1 MLALATVVVKIIGA
15 VYKLP
20 LNQILGKDGFGY
32 FYTAYDIYYIL
43 LMVSTTG
50 LPVAMSRMI
59 SEAKTLGQTRQIRQT
74 YRAARI
80 LFLTIGTVG
89 TLGMAL
95 LCRWLAGV
103 MSSEQSWFSI
113 LCLAPAVLFVGV
125 LSVER
130 GFFQGQSNMVPT
142 SVSQIIEAAGKLVIG
157 LTLAGVFMMLQKNAG
172 LVTAQPDGST
182 LPAGSPEAL
191 ALSNAHAKASG
202 LAILGVSLGTVVAAV
217 YMVLMRR
224 KADAE
229 LGDACSD
236 PTVSSTRATMKK
248 LLSISIPITLGSVGL
263 QIITTVDA
271 AVFMAQLKGAAGLA
285 DQADDLKGIYNFA
298 QTVYNMPCAFITP
311 LAISTIPALTEQ
323 LTLHN
328 HSRANTI
335 AESGTRVMA
344 LIALPCSVGLAVL
357 SEPIMQLLGRYPDP
371 ADVQIAS
378 TLMRIL
384 AACVFFNSF
393 VLLMNAILQAHGYVV
408 MPVINMV
415 VGGIAKVVI
424 TYVLV
429 RNPSINII
437 GVPISTVIC
446 YALIAVLDLIVI
458 RKELKDPPK
467 LLRIVWKPALA
478 ALAMGGAAYVLNT
491 LCLKLS
497 LPLIVRT
504 GVSILGAGVFYAVLV
519 VLLKIITR
527 DDCSLLPKGEK
538 IAKLLR
544 IR

>member
-59 SEAKTLGQTRQIRQT
+59 SEAKTLGQTKQIRQT

-95 LCRWLAGV
+95 LCRWLASV
-103 MSSEQSWFSI
+103 MSSEQSWFAI

-130 GFFQGQSNMVPT
+130 GFFQGQSNMIPT

-172 LVTAQPDGST
+172 LLTAQPDGSA
-182 LPAGSPEAL
+182 LPAGSPEAA
-191 ALSNAHAKASG
+191 ALSNAHAKAAG
-202 LAILGVSLGTVVAAV
+202 LAILGVTLGTVVAAV
-217 YMVLMRR
+217 YMVLRRR

-229 LGDACSD
+229 LEECTD

-248 LLSISIPITLGSVGL
+248 LLAISIPITLGSVGL

-271 AVFMAQLKGAAGLA
+271 AVFMAQLKGPAGLA
-285 DQADDLKGIYNFA
+285 DQADGLKGIYNFA

-323 LTLHN
+323 LTLN
-328 HSRANTI
+328 QRRRANTI

-344 LIALPCSVGLAVL
+344 LIAMPCSVGLAVL

-371 ADVQIAS
+371 ADVAIAS

-393 VLLMNAILQAHGYVV
+393 VLLMNAILQAHGFVV
-408 MPVINMV
+408 LPVINML
-415 VGGIAKVVI
+415 VGGVAKVII

-429 RNPSINII
+429 RNPEINII
-437 GVPISTVIC
+437 GVPISTVAC
-446 YALIAVLDLIVI
+446 YALIALLDLIVI
-458 RKELKDPPK
+458 RRELKDPPK
-467 LLRIVWKPALA
+467 LLRIVGKPALA
-478 ALAMGGAAYVLNT
+478 AVAMGGVAFLLNS
-491 LCLKLS
+491 LS
-497 LPLIVRT
+497 LRLGLPLVLRT
-504 GVSILGAGVFYAVLV
+504 GFSILGAGVIYVVLV
-519 VLLKIITR
+519 VLMKIITP
-527 DDCSLLPKGEK
+527 DDCSLIPKGEK

>member
-59 SEAKTLGQTRQIRQT
+59 SEAKTLGQTKQIRQT

-103 MSSEQSWFSI
+103 MSSEQSWFAI

-130 GFFQGQSNMVPT
+130 GFFQGQSNMIPT

-157 LTLAGVFMMLQKNAG
+157 LTLAGVFMMLQKKAG
-172 LVTAQPDGST
+172 LLTAQPDGSA
-182 LPAGSPEAL
+182 LPAGSPEAA
-191 ALSNAHAKASG
+191 ALSNAHAKAAG
-202 LAILGVSLGTVVAAV
+202 LAILGVTLGTVVAAV
-217 YMVLMRR
+217 YMVLRRR

-229 LGDACSD
+229 LEECTD
-236 PTVSSTRATMKK
+236 PAVSSTRATMKK
-248 LLSISIPITLGSVGL
+248 LLAISIPITLGSVGL

-271 AVFMAQLKGAAGLA
+271 AVFMAQLKGPAGLA
-285 DQADDLKGIYNFA
+285 DQADGLKGIYNFA

-323 LTLHN
+323 LTLN
-328 HSRANTI
+328 QRRRANTI

-344 LIALPCSVGLAVL
+344 LIAMPCSVGLAVL

-371 ADVQIAS
+371 ADVAIAS

-393 VLLMNAILQAHGYVV
+393 VLLMNAILQAHGFVV
-408 MPVINMV
+408 LPVINML
-415 VGGIAKVVI
+415 VGGVAKVII

-429 RNPSINII
+429 RNPEINII
-437 GVPISTVIC
+437 GVPISTVAC
-446 YALIAVLDLIVI
+446 YALIALLDLIVI
-458 RKELKDPPK
+458 RRELKDPPK
-467 LLRIVWKPALA
+467 LLRIVGKPALA
-478 ALAMGGAAYVLNT
+478 AVAMGGVAFLLNS
-491 LCLKLS
+491 LS
-497 LPLIVRT
+497 LRLGLPLVLRT
-504 GVSILGAGVFYAVLV
+504 GFSILGAGVIYVVLV
-519 VLLKIITR
+519 VLMKIITP
-527 DDCSLLPKGEK
+527 DDCSLIPKGEK

>member
-59 SEAKTLGQTRQIRQT
+59 SEAKTLGQTKQIRQT

-103 MSSEQSWFSI
+103 MSSEQSWFAI

-130 GFFQGQSNMVPT
+130 GFFQGQSNMIPT

-157 LTLAGVFMMLQKNAG
+157 LTLAGVFMMLQKKAG
-172 LVTAQPDGST
+172 LLTAQPDGSA
-182 LPAGSPEAL
+182 LPAGSPEAA
-191 ALSNAHAKASG
+191 ALSNAHAKAAG
-202 LAILGVSLGTVVAAV
+202 LAILGVTLGTVVAAV
-217 YMVLMRR
+217 YMVLRRR

-229 LGDACSD
+229 LEECTD
-236 PTVSSTRATMKK
+236 PAVSSTRATMKK
-248 LLSISIPITLGSVGL
+248 LLAISIPITLGSVGL

-271 AVFMAQLKGAAGLA
+271 AVFMAQLKGPAGLA
-285 DQADDLKGIYNFA
+285 DQADGLKGIYNFA

-323 LTLHN
+323 LTLN
-328 HSRANTI
+328 QRRRANTI

-344 LIALPCSVGLAVL
+344 LIAMPCSVGLAVL

-371 ADVQIAS
+371 ADVAIAS

-393 VLLMNAILQAHGYVV
+393 VLLMNAILQAHGFVV
-408 MPVINMV
+408 LPVINML
-415 VGGIAKVVI
+415 VGGVAKVII

-429 RNPSINII
+429 RNPEINII
-437 GVPISTVIC
+437 GVPISTVAC
-446 YALIAVLDLIVI
+446 YALIALLDLIVI
-458 RKELKDPPK
+458 RRELQDPPK
-467 LLRIVWKPALA
+467 LLRIVGKPALA
-478 ALAMGGAAYVLNT
+478 AVAMGGVAFLLNS
-491 LCLKLS
+491 LS
-497 LPLIVRT
+497 LRLGLPLVLRT
-504 GVSILGAGVFYAVLV
+504 GFSILGAGVIYVVLV
-519 VLLKIITR
+519 VLMKIITP
-527 DDCSLLPKGEK
+527 DDCSLIPKGEK

>member
-59 SEAKTLGQTRQIRQT
+59 SEAKTLGQTKQIRQT

-103 MSSEQSWFSI
+103 MSSEQSWFAI

-130 GFFQGQSNMVPT
+130 GFFQGQSNMIPT

-157 LTLAGVFMMLQKNAG
+157 LTLAGVFMMLQKKAG
-172 LVTAQPDGST
+172 LLTAQPDGSA
-182 LPAGSPEAL
+182 LPAGSPEAA
-191 ALSNAHAKASG
+191 ALSNAHAKAAG
-202 LAILGVSLGTVVAAV
+202 LAILGVTLGTVVAAV
-217 YMVLMRR
+217 YMVLRRR

-229 LGDACSD
+229 LEECTD
-236 PTVSSTRATMKK
+236 PAVSSTRATMKK
-248 LLSISIPITLGSVGL
+248 LLAISIPITLGSVGL

-271 AVFMAQLKGAAGLA
+271 AVFMAQLKGPAGLA
-285 DQADDLKGIYNFA
+285 DQADGLKGIYNFA

-323 LTLHN
+323 LTLN
-328 HSRANTI
+328 QRRRANTI

-344 LIALPCSVGLAVL
+344 LIAMPCSVGLAVL

-371 ADVQIAS
+371 ADVAIAS

-393 VLLMNAILQAHGYVV
+393 VLLMNAILQAHGFVV
-408 MPVINMV
+408 LPVINML
-415 VGGIAKVVI
+415 VGGVAKVII

-429 RNPSINII
+429 RNPEINII
-437 GVPISTVIC
+437 GVPISTVAC
-446 YALIAVLDLIVI
+446 YALIALLDLIVI
-458 RKELKDPPK
+458 RRELKDPPK
-467 LLRIVWKPALA
+467 LLRIVGKPALA
-478 ALAMGGAAYVLNT
+478 AVAMGGVAFLLNS
-491 LCLKLS
+491 LS
-497 LPLIVRT
+497 LRLGLPLVLRT
-504 GVSILGAGVFYAVLV
+504 GFSILGAGVIYLVLV
-519 VLLKIITR
+519 VLMKIITP
-527 DDCSLLPKGEK
+527 DDCSLIPKGEK

>member
-59 SEAKTLGQTRQIRQT
+59 SEAKTLGQTKQIRQT

-103 MSSEQSWFSI
+103 MSSEQSWFAI

-130 GFFQGQSNMVPT
+130 GFFQGQSNMIPT
-142 SVSQIIEAAGKLVIG
+142 SISQIIEAAGKLVIG
-157 LTLAGVFMMLQKNAG
+157 LTLAGVFMMLQKKAG
-172 LVTAQPDGST
+172 LLTAQPDGSA
-182 LPAGSPEAL
+182 LPAGSPEAA
-191 ALSNAHAKASG
+191 ALSNAHAKAAG
-202 LAILGVSLGTVVAAV
+202 LAILGVTLGTVVAAV
-217 YMVLMRR
+217 YMVLRRR

-229 LGDACSD
+229 LEECTD

-248 LLSISIPITLGSVGL
+248 LLAISIPITLGSVGL

-271 AVFMAQLKGAAGLA
+271 AVFMAQLKGPAGLA
-285 DQADDLKGIYNFA
+285 DQADGLKGIYNFA

-323 LTLHN
+323 LTLN
-328 HSRANTI
+328 QRRRANTI

-344 LIALPCSVGLAVL
+344 LIAMPCSVGLAVL

-371 ADVQIAS
+371 ADVAIAS

-393 VLLMNAILQAHGYVV
+393 VLLMNAILQAHGFVV
-408 MPVINMV
+408 LPVINML
-415 VGGIAKVVI
+415 VGGVAKVII

-429 RNPSINII
+429 RNPEINII
-437 GVPISTVIC
+437 GVPISTVAC
-446 YALIAVLDLIVI
+446 YALIALLDLIVI
-458 RKELKDPPK
+458 RRELKDPPK
-467 LLRIVWKPALA
+467 LLRIVGKPALA
-478 ALAMGGAAYVLNT
+478 AVAMGGVAFLLNS
-491 LCLKLS
+491 LS
-497 LPLIVRT
+497 LRLGLPLVLRT
-504 GVSILGAGVFYAVLV
+504 GFSILGAGVIYLVLV
-519 VLLKIITR
+519 VLMKIITP
-527 DDCSLLPKGEK
+527 DDCSLIPKGEK

>member
-59 SEAKTLGQTRQIRQT
+59 SEAKTLGQTKQIRQT

-103 MSSEQSWFSI
+103 MSSEQSWFAI

-130 GFFQGQSNMVPT
+130 GFFQGQSNMIPT

-157 LTLAGVFMMLQKNAG
+157 LTLAGVFMMLQKKAG
-172 LVTAQPDGST
+172 LLTAQPDGSA
-182 LPAGSPEAL
+182 LPAGSPEAA
-191 ALSNAHAKASG
+191 ALSNAHAKAAG
-202 LAILGVSLGTVVAAV
+202 LAILGVTLGTVVAAV
-217 YMVLMRR
+217 YMVLRRR

-229 LGDACSD
+229 LEECTD
-236 PTVSSTRATMKK
+236 PAVSSTRATMKK
-248 LLSISIPITLGSVGL
+248 LLAISIPITLGSVGL

-271 AVFMAQLKGAAGLA
+271 AVFMAQLKGPAGLA
-285 DQADDLKGIYNFA
+285 DQADGLKGIYNFA

-323 LTLHN
+323 LTLN
-328 HSRANTI
+328 QRRRANTI

-344 LIALPCSVGLAVL
+344 LIAMPCSVGLAVL

-371 ADVQIAS
+371 ADVAIAS

-393 VLLMNAILQAHGYVV
+393 VLLMNAILQAHGFVV
-408 MPVINMV
+408 LPVINML
-415 VGGIAKVVI
+415 VGGVAKVII

-429 RNPSINII
+429 RNPEINII
-437 GVPISTVIC
+437 GVPISTVAC
-446 YALIAVLDLIVI
+446 YALIALLDLIVI
-458 RKELKDPPK
+458 RRELKDPPK
-467 LLRIVWKPALA
+467 LMRIVGKPALA
-478 ALAMGGAAYVLNT
+478 AVAMGGVAFLLNS
-491 LCLKLS
+491 LS
-497 LPLIVRT
+497 LRLGLPLVLRT
-504 GVSILGAGVFYAVLV
+504 GFSILGAGVIYVVLV
-519 VLLKIITR
+519 VLMKIITP
-527 DDCSLLPKGEK
+527 DDCSLIPKGEK
-538 IAKLLR
+538 IAKLLW

>member
-59 SEAKTLGQTRQIRQT
+59 SEAKTLGQTKQIRQT

-103 MSSEQSWFSI
+103 MSSEQSWFAI

-130 GFFQGQSNMVPT
+130 GFFQGQSNMIPT

-172 LVTAQPDGST
+172 LLTAQPDGSA
-182 LPAGSPEAL
+182 LPAGSPEAA
-191 ALSNAHAKASG
+191 ALSNAHAKAAG
-202 LAILGVSLGTVVAAV
+202 LAILGVTLGTVVAAV
-217 YMVLMRR
+217 YMVLRRR

-229 LGDACSD
+229 LEECTD

-248 LLSISIPITLGSVGL
+248 LLAISIPITLGSVGL

-271 AVFMAQLKGAAGLA
+271 AVFMAQLKGPAGLA
-285 DQADDLKGIYNFA
+285 DQADGLKGIYNFA

-323 LTLHN
+323 LTLN
-328 HSRANTI
+328 QRRRANTI

-344 LIALPCSVGLAVL
+344 LIAMPCSVGLAVL

-371 ADVQIAS
+371 ADVAIAS

-393 VLLMNAILQAHGYVV
+393 VLLMNAILQAHGFVV
-408 MPVINMV
+408 LPVINML
-415 VGGIAKVVI
+415 VGGVAKVII

-429 RNPSINII
+429 RNPEINII
-437 GVPISTVIC
+437 GVPISTVAC
-446 YALIAVLDLIVI
+446 YALIALLDLIVI
-458 RKELKDPPK
+458 RRELKDPPK
-467 LLRIVWKPALA
+467 LLRIVGKPALA
-478 ALAMGGAAYVLNT
+478 AVAMGGVAFLLNS
-491 LCLKLS
+491 LS
-497 LPLIVRT
+497 LRLGLPLVLRT
-504 GVSILGAGVFYAVLV
+504 GFSILGAGVIYVVLV
-519 VLLKIITR
+519 VLMKIITP
-527 DDCSLLPKGEK
+527 DDCSLIPKGEK

>member
-59 SEAKTLGQTRQIRQT
+59 SEAKTLGQTKQIRQT

-103 MSSEQSWFSI
+103 MSSEQSWFAI

-130 GFFQGQSNMVPT
+130 GFFQGQSNMIPT

-172 LVTAQPDGST
+172 LLTAQPDGSA
-182 LPAGSPEAL
+182 LPAGSPEAA
-191 ALSNAHAKASG
+191 ALSNAHAKAAG
-202 LAILGVSLGTVVAAV
+202 LAILGVTLGTVVAAV
-217 YMVLMRR
+217 YMVLRRR

-229 LGDACSD
+229 LEECTD

-248 LLSISIPITLGSVGL
+248 LLAISIPITLGSVGL

-271 AVFMAQLKGAAGLA
+271 AVFMAQLKGPAGLA
-285 DQADDLKGIYNFA
+285 DQADGLKGIYNFA

-323 LTLHN
+323 LTLN
-328 HSRANTI
+328 QRRRANTI

-344 LIALPCSVGLAVL
+344 LIAMPCSVGLAVL

-371 ADVQIAS
+371 ADVAIAS

-393 VLLMNAILQAHGYVV
+393 VLLMNAILQAHGFVV
-408 MPVINMV
+408 LPVINML
-415 VGGIAKVVI
+415 VGGVAKVII

-429 RNPSINII
+429 RNPEINII
-437 GVPISTVIC
+437 GVPISTVAC
-446 YALIAVLDLIVI
+446 YALIALLDLIVI
-458 RKELKDPPK
+458 RRELKDPPK
-467 LLRIVWKPALA
+467 LLRIVGKPALA
-478 ALAMGGAAYVLNT
+478 AVAMGGVAFLLNG
-491 LCLKLS
+491 LS
-497 LPLIVRT
+497 LRLGLPLVLRT
-504 GVSILGAGVFYAVLV
+504 GFSILGAGVIYVVLV
-519 VLLKIITR
+519 VLMKIITP
-527 DDCSLLPKGEK
+527 DDCSLIPKGEK

>member
-1 MLALATVVVKIIGA
+1 VLALATVVVKIIGA

-59 SEAKTLGQTRQIRQT
+59 SEAKTLGQTKQIRQT

-103 MSSEQSWFSI
+103 MSSEQSWFAI

-130 GFFQGQSNMVPT
+130 GFFQGQSNMIPT

-172 LVTAQPDGST
+172 LLTAQPDGSA
-182 LPAGSPEAL
+182 LPAGSPEAA
-191 ALSNAHAKASG
+191 ALSNAHAKAAG
-202 LAILGVSLGTVVAAV
+202 LAILGVTLGTVVAAV
-217 YMVLMRR
+217 YMVLRRR

-229 LGDACSD
+229 LEECTD

-248 LLSISIPITLGSVGL
+248 LLAISIPITLGSVGL

-271 AVFMAQLKGAAGLA
+271 AVFMAQLKGPAGLA
-285 DQADDLKGIYNFA
+285 DQADGLKGIYNFA

-323 LTLHN
+323 LTLN
-328 HSRANTI
+328 QRRRANTI

-344 LIALPCSVGLAVL
+344 LIAMPCSVGLAVL

-371 ADVQIAS
+371 ADVAIAS

-393 VLLMNAILQAHGYVV
+393 VLLMNAILQAHGFVV
-408 MPVINMV
+408 LPVINML
-415 VGGIAKVVI
+415 VGGVAKVII

-429 RNPSINII
+429 RNPEINII
-437 GVPISTVIC
+437 GVPISTVAC
-446 YALIAVLDLIVI
+446 YALIALLDLIVI
-458 RKELKDPPK
+458 RRELKDPPK
-467 LLRIVWKPALA
+467 LLRIVGKPALA
-478 ALAMGGAAYVLNT
+478 AVAMGGVAFLLNS
-491 LCLKLS
+491 LS
-497 LPLIVRT
+497 LRLGLPLVLRT
-504 GVSILGAGVFYAVLV
+504 GFSILGAGVIYVVLV
-519 VLLKIITR
+519 VLMKIITP
-527 DDCSLLPKGEK
+527 DDCSLIPKGEK

>member
-59 SEAKTLGQTRQIRQT
+59 SEAKTLGQTKQIRQT

-103 MSSEQSWFSI
+103 MSSEQSWFAI

-130 GFFQGQSNMVPT
+130 GFFQGQSNMIPT

-172 LVTAQPDGST
+172 LLTAQPDGSA
-182 LPAGSPEAL
+182 LPAGSPEAA
-191 ALSNAHAKASG
+191 ALSNAHAKAAG
-202 LAILGVSLGTVVAAV
+202 LAILGVTLGTVVAAV
-217 YMVLMRR
+217 YMVLRRR

-229 LGDACSD
+229 LEECTD
-236 PTVSSTRATMKK
+236 PAVSSTRATMKK
-248 LLSISIPITLGSVGL
+248 LLAISIPITLGSVGL

-271 AVFMAQLKGAAGLA
+271 AVFMAQLKGPAGLA
-285 DQADDLKGIYNFA
+285 DQADGLKGIYNFA

-323 LTLHN
+323 LTLN
-328 HSRANTI
+328 QRRRANTI

-344 LIALPCSVGLAVL
+344 LIAMPCSVGLAVL

-371 ADVQIAS
+371 ADVAIAS

-393 VLLMNAILQAHGYVV
+393 VLLMNAILQAHGFVV
-408 MPVINMV
+408 LPVINML
-415 VGGIAKVVI
+415 VGGVAKVII

-429 RNPSINII
+429 RNPEINII
-437 GVPISTVIC
+437 GVPISTVAC
-446 YALIAVLDLIVI
+446 YALIALLDLIVI
-458 RKELKDPPK
+458 RRELKDPPK
-467 LLRIVWKPALA
+467 LLRIVGKPALA
-478 ALAMGGAAYVLNT
+478 AVAMGGVAFLLNS
-491 LCLKLS
+491 LS
-497 LPLIVRT
+497 LRLGLPLVLRT
-504 GVSILGAGVFYAVLV
+504 GFSILGAGVIYVVLV
-519 VLLKIITR
+519 VLMKIITP
-527 DDCSLLPKGEK
+527 DDCSLIPKGEK

>member
-59 SEAKTLGQTRQIRQT
+59 SEAKTLGQTKQIRQT

-103 MSSEQSWFSI
+103 MSSEQSWFAI

-130 GFFQGQSNMVPT
+130 GFFQGQSNMIPT

-157 LTLAGVFMMLQKNAG
+157 LTLAGVFMMLQKKAG
-172 LVTAQPDGST
+172 LLTAQPDGSA
-182 LPAGSPEAL
+182 LPAGSPEAA
-191 ALSNAHAKASG
+191 ALSNAHAKAAG
-202 LAILGVSLGTVVAAV
+202 LAILGVTLGTVVAAV
-217 YMVLMRR
+217 YMVLRRR

-229 LGDACSD
+229 LEECTD
-236 PTVSSTRATMKK
+236 PAVSSTRATMKK
-248 LLSISIPITLGSVGL
+248 LLAISIPITLGSVGL

-271 AVFMAQLKGAAGLA
+271 AVFMAQLKGPAGLA
-285 DQADDLKGIYNFA
+285 DQADGLKGIYNFA

-323 LTLHN
+323 LTLN
-328 HSRANTI
+328 QRRRANTI

-344 LIALPCSVGLAVL
+344 LIAMPCSVGLAVL

-371 ADVQIAS
+371 ADVAIAS

-393 VLLMNAILQAHGYVV
+393 VLLMNAILQAHGFVV
-408 MPVINMV
+408 LPVINML
-415 VGGIAKVVI
+415 VGGVAKVII
-424 TYVLV
+424 TYVLG
-429 RNPSINII
+429 RNPEINII
-437 GVPISTVIC
+437 GVPISTVAC
-446 YALIAVLDLIVI
+446 
-458 RKELKDPPK
+458 
-467 LLRIVWKPALA
+467 
-478 ALAMGGAAYVLNT
+478 
-491 LCLKLS
+491 
-497 LPLIVRT
+497 
-504 GVSILGAGVFYAVLV
+504 
-519 VLLKIITR
+519 
-527 DDCSLLPKGEK
+527 
-538 IAKLLR
+538 
-544 IR
+544 